1 MEYARD
7 RSRSSATL
15 APRRSAD
22 AAGIVIGTRIPSRA
36 DNLQTRLASPAVAV
50 PLAQARRQASAPALA
65 A

>member
-22 AAGIVIGTRIPSRA
+22 AGIVIGTRIPSRA

-50 PLAQARRQASAPALA
+50 LLAQARRQASAPALA